1 MARVRYDHLKMDTE
15 FMEPMLDRSDSNLFG
30 EANVDKIKHELGWE
44 AKYTDLHE
52 SLTHAWK
59 FRKTKGDTWES

>member
-1 MARVRYDHLKMDTE
+1 MY
-15 FMEPMLDRSDSNLFG
+15 
-30 EANVDKIKHELGWE
+30 ANVDKIKHELGWE